1 MLYSKLQQA
10 VTDYFNALHDLER
23 SARES
28 VASQSISLP
37 ERLETTP
44 TSEIAGIATVPNT
57 PTMAPLKDGLM
68 ATNIVLNDVRPK
80 RRTAKRKAHTNGQ
93 HPQYCVAEDR
103 CCSRRCKR
111 TRLIEDK
118 EKEMSYLEYDDML
131 CRGHEDERIVKIIAD
146 IAEVKRTL
154 GYINQGINKILQHQQ
169 TTN

>member
-10 VTDYFNALHDLER
+10 VTDYFNALHDLEH
-23 SARES
+23 SAQES
-28 VASQSISLP
+28 VASQSVSLP
-37 ERLETTP
+37 GRLETTP

-57 PTMAPLKDGLM
+57 PTTAPLKDGLI
-68 ATNIVLNDVRPK
+68 APNIFVTDQCSK
-80 RRTAKRKAHTNGQ
+80 RRTAKRKADTNRQ
-93 HPQYCVAEDR
+93 HHAYCVAEDS

-154 GYINQGINKILQHQQ
+154 GYINQSINKILQHQE
-169 TTN
+169 TKI